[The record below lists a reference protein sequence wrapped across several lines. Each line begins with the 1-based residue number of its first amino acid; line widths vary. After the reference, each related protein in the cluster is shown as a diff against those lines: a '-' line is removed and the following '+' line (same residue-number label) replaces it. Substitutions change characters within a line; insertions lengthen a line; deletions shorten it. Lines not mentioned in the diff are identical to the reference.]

1 MIELEVESGSFG
13 VGVNVETCGEGMLPQ
28 LIELEVGSYEFDL
41 HDLARESV
49 KSDRTWLGS
58 S

>member
-1 MIELEVESGSFG
+1 MESGSFG